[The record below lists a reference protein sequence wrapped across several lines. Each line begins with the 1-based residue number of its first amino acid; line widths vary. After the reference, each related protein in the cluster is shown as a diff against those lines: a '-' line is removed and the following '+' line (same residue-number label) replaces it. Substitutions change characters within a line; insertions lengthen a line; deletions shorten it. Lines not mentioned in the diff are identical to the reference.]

1 MINTWVSGIP
11 VQYLSW
17 HAARRACD
25 KFLPNSML
33 GPLDEYQDW
42 EHFHNFQKKS
52 NAMLKEC
59 ESGGRYLHWLGYRYK
74 NHKHINDKAKKSFR
88 IVFFSG
94 VLKFQRFL
102 QISYIL
108 ERINH
113 YLLIS
118 FVQNNQIL
126 KQEISVWFLILA
138 WSPMYLFMI
147 LPVTAKPGSGPRV
160 LLASCQTPSK
170 TTATSWPGGSA
181 PEQSLILSLR

>member
-42 EHFHNFQKKS
+42 EHFYDFQKKS

-59 ESGGRYLHWLGYRYK
+59 ESGGRYLHWLGYRFK
-74 NHKHINDKAKKSFR
+74 NHKHIKLRKVLEF
-88 IVFFSG
+88 FFSG

-147 LPVTAKPGSGPRV
+147 LTVKAKPGSGLRV
-160 LLASCQTPSK
+160 LLASCQAPSK
-170 TTATSWPGGSA
+170 TTATLWPGGSA
-181 PEQSLILSLR
+181 PDPSLTLSMR

>member
-1 MINTWVSGIP
+1 MSVRYPSAVPLVACSQKSLWQVSTKQHVGTAGWVSGLGTFPWFSKKIKCHVKRMRVRRKIFTLVGIQ
-11 VQYLSW
+11 VQ
-17 HAARRACD
+17 
-25 KFLPNSML
+25 
-33 GPLDEYQDW
+33 
-42 EHFHNFQKKS
+42 KS
-52 NAMLKEC
+52 QT
-59 ESGGRYLHWLGYRYK
+59 Y
-74 NHKHINDKAKKSFR
+74 KAKKSFR

-94 VLKFQRFL
+94 VLRFQRFL

-170 TTATSWPGGSA
+170 TTATLWPGGSA